1 MSDWDTQEYSQERTY
16 TLHLLDELQHGENT
30 HQRAAVY
37 KSPHMV
43 DYEVL
48 SGDKLTYNDILNLTA
63 SINIVSEFYDVNA
76 VAFVKRG
83 KPCGVALGRTSY
95 DAYTKAFDCDPIS
108 AFYGVIAF
116 SSAVDYD
123 SAKHIDSMSVSVVVA
138 PEFEPSAL
146 DLLKANPEIKLVKLI
161 TPLKDYKKYIDE
173 EIKVT
178 PFGTLIQDANRS
190 ELNKD
195 TFKVVT
201 KQKPSPEQIEDA
213 IFAWKVAKH
222 AKSNAVVIV
231 KDFKTI
237 AIAQG
242 QTTSLAAV
250 DWALNLA
257 CDEAKNAVLAS
268 DDVLPAEDSIHAAV
282 LARIGLIIQSGGSI
296 KDERIIQTADKYN
309 IAMITTG
316 IKNNKN

>member
-1 MSDWDTQEYSQERTY
+1 MNYPEEK
-16 TLHLLDELQHGENT
+16 TLKLSLIKELEHGENV

-37 KSPHMV
+37 KSSRMV
-43 DYEVL
+43 DFELL
-48 SGDKLTYNDILNLTA
+48 SGEELVYNDVLNLSA
-63 SINIVSEFYDVNA
+63 VLNIISEFYDVNA

-108 AFYGVIAF
+108 SFYGVIGF
-116 SSAVDYD
+116 SSMVDYD

-138 PEFEPSAL
+138 PDFEPQAL
-146 DLLKANPEIKLVKLI
+146 ELLKNNPEIKLIKLI
-161 TPLKDYKKYIDE
+161 TPLKDYKNYIDE
-173 EIKVT
+173 EIKIT
-178 PFGTLIQDANRS
+178 PFGTLVQEANRS

-201 KQKPSPEQIEDA
+201 KQKPTPEQIEDA

-222 AKSNAVVIV
+222 AKSNAVVIA

-257 CDEAKNAVLAS
+257 CDEAKNAVLAT
-268 DDVLPAEDSIHAAV
+268 DDWLPAEDSIHAAV
-282 LARIGLIIQSGGSI
+282 LGRIGLIIQSGGSI
-296 KDERIIQTADKYN
+296 KDYKIIEAADKYN
-309 IAMITTG
+309 ISMVMTG
-316 IKNNKN
+316 IINNKN

>member
-1 MSDWDTQEYSQERTY
+1 MNNFPQEKKIKLS
-16 TLHLLDELQHGENT
+16 LIKELEHGENT

-37 KSPHMV
+37 SSAHMV
-43 DYEVL
+43 DFELL
-48 SGDKLTYNDILNLTA
+48 SGDELVYNDVLNLSA
-63 SINIVSEFYDVNA
+63 VLNIVSEFYDVNA

-83 KPCGVALGRTSY
+83 KPSGVALGRTSY

-108 AFYGVIAF
+108 AFYGVIGF
-116 SSAVDYD
+116 SSVVDYD

-138 PEFEPSAL
+138 PKFEPKAL
-146 DLLKANPEIKLVKLI
+146 ELLVHNPAIKLVKLN
-161 TPLKDYKKYIDE
+161 TPLKDYKNFAEE
-173 EIKVT
+173 EIKST

-201 KQKPSPEQIEDA
+201 KQKPTPEQIEDA

-222 AKSNAVVIV
+222 AKSNAVVIA

-242 QTTSLAAV
+242 QTTSLSAV

-257 CDEAKNAVLAS
+257 CDGAKNAVLAS
-268 DDVLPAEDSIHAAV
+268 DDWLPAEDSIHAAV
-282 LARIGLIIQSGGSI
+282 LARVGLIIQSGGSI
-296 KDERIIQTADKYN
+296 KDDKVIETADKYN
-309 IAMITTG
+309 IPMIMTG
-316 IKNNKN
+316 IINNKN

>member
-1 MSDWDTQEYSQERTY
+1 MSYPDEKNI
-16 TLHLLDELQHGENT
+16 TLSLLKELVHGENT

-37 KSPHMV
+37 QSHKMV
-43 DYEVL
+43 DYELL
-48 SGDKLTYNDILNLTA
+48 SGEALTYNDILNLSA
-63 SINIVSEFYDVNA
+63 SVNIVSEFYDVNA

-108 AFYGVIAF
+108 SFYGVIAF
-116 SSAVDYD
+116 SSVVDFD

-138 PEFEPSAL
+138 PDFEPQAL
-146 DLLKANPEIKLVKLI
+146 ELLKNNQELKLVKLI
-161 TPLKDYKKYIDE
+161 TPLKDYKNFIDE
-173 EIKVT
+173 EIKIT
-178 PFGTLIQDANRS
+178 PFGTLVQDANRS
-190 ELNKD
+190 ELSKD

-201 KQKPSPEQIEDA
+201 TQKPTPEQIEDA

-222 AKSNAVVIV
+222 AKSNAVVIA
-231 KDFKTI
+231 KDFKTL

-250 DWALNLA
+250 DWALNYA
-257 CDEAKNAVLAS
+257 CDGSKNAVLAS
-268 DDVLPAEDSIHAAV
+268 DDVIPAEDSIHAAV
-282 LARIGLIIQSGGSI
+282 LGRIGLIIQSGGSI
-296 KDERIIQTADKYN
+296 KDDNIIQTANKYN
-309 IAMITTG
+309 IAMIMTG